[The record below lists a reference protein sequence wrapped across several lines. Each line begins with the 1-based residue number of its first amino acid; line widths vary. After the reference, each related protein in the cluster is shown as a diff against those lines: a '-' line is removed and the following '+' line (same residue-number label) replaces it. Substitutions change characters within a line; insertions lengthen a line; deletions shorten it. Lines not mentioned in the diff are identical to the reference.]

1 MLFGRTQTNNP
12 LFEPKPDPRSR
23 RRAGPVFGAALGLT
37 ATIAA
42 AAAASLQ
49 PTSGWHLLRAPNPR
63 GGADAVS
70 MSHTADT
77 ARSDSDLAGL
87 MLRCGESGI
96 EVAIVVV
103 SLFPPRTQP
112 NVTINAGGKEWR
124 FETRVIPP
132 GAELLL
138 PPGAASLAVGPWQS
152 SHELA
157 VKVSSPE
164 QSFGGVIST
173 DGLAAALATLTDNC
187 PGG

>member
-1 MLFGRTQTNNP
+1 
-12 LFEPKPDPRSR
+12 
-23 RRAGPVFGAALGLT
+23 
-37 ATIAA
+37 
-42 AAAASLQ
+42 
-49 PTSGWHLLRAPNPR
+49 
-63 GGADAVS
+63 

-77 ARSDSDLAGL
+77 TRSDPDLAGL

-112 NVTINAGGKEWR
+112 NVTISAGGKEWR
-124 FETRVIPP
+124 FEARVIPP

-138 PPGAASLAVGPWQS
+138 PAGTTSLAAGPWQS
-152 SHELA
+152 SHELT

-173 DGLAAALATLTDNC
+173 DGLAAALATLTVNC
-187 PGG
+187 SGG